1 MIINVYECNNSWFT
15 PLNVYLRVIRGS
27 ALRDQLQE
35 SNGMNEMAREW
46 NLLKQLYKYF
56 PNSRLADSI

>member
-1 MIINVYECNNSWFT
+1 MSMYVTTHSWFT

-27 ALRDQLQE
+27 ALRDQLPE

-46 NLLKQLYKYF
+46 NIPKQLYEYF
-56 PNSRLADSI
+56 S